1 MTTLEW
7 ILVAIV
13 CGTIEIFSLGLWFLW
28 LAISAAFI
36 ALLVSLGI
44 LSTLESQLLV
54 FAFVTLM
61 LIIFTRPLALRL
73 FKTKDTVS
81 NVQALIGQHGVTL
94 TNLGPL
100 EYGQVK
106 VRGEVWTAFANE
118 EIEVDTRVTVTE
130 INGVKLAVEKTVE

>member
-44 LSTLESQLLV
+44 LSTLESQLLI
-54 FAFVTLM
+54 FAFATLI

-73 FKTKDTVS
+73 FKTEDYVS
-81 NVQALIGQHGVTL
+81 NVQALVGQHGVTL
-94 TNLGPL
+94 SNLGPL

-118 EIEVDTRVTVTE
+118 EIEVDTRVTVTG

>member
-81 NVQALIGQHGVTL
+81 NVQELIGQHGVTL

-118 EIEVDTRVTVTE
+118 EIEVDTRVTVTG

>member
-44 LSTLESQLLV
+44 LSTLESQLLI
-54 FAFVTLM
+54 FAFATLI

-73 FKTKDTVS
+73 FKTEDTVS
-81 NVQALIGQHGVTL
+81 NVQALVGQHGVTL
-94 TNLGPL
+94 SSLGPL

-118 EIEVDTRVTVTE
+118 EIEADTRVTVTG
-130 INGVKLAVEKTVE
+130 INGVKLAVEKTEE

>member
-118 EIEVDTRVTVTE
+118 EIEVDTRVTVTG

>member
-13 CGTIEIFSLGLWFLW
+13 CGTIEIFSLSLWFLW

-36 ALLVSLGI
+36 ALLVSLGV
-44 LSTLESQLLV
+44 LSTLESQLLL
-54 FAFVTLM
+54 FAFATLI

-73 FKTKDTVS
+73 FKTKDKAS
-81 NVQALIGQHGVTL
+81 NVQALVGQHGITL

-106 VRGEVWTAFANE
+106 VRGEIWTAYANE
-118 EIEVDTRVTVTE
+118 DIEADTRVTVTD
-130 INGVKLAVEKTVE
+130 IKGVKLEVEKTGE

>member
-118 EIEVDTRVTVTE
+118 EIEVDTRVSVTG

>member
-36 ALLVSLGI
+36 ALLVGLGI

-54 FAFVTLM
+54 FAFVTLI

-73 FKTKDTVS
+73 FKTEDIVS
-81 NVQALIGQHGVTL
+81 NVQALVGQHGVTL

-118 EIEVDTRVTVTE
+118 EIEADTRVTVTG
-130 INGVKLAVEKTVE
+130 INGVKLSVEKTVD